1 MHHAPTPRPVT
12 GQSLFTRHRRPLGAL
27 VTGDGEPY
35 RYLVESIRQFPQ
47 PDAFSEMIREAGFA
61 RVSHRSLT
69 GGIANI
75 HSGWKL

>member
-1 MHHAPTPRPVT
+1 
-12 GQSLFTRHRRPLGAL
+12 
-27 VTGDGEPY
+27 
-35 RYLVESIRQFPQ
+35 
-47 PDAFSEMIREAGFA
+47 SEMIREAGFA